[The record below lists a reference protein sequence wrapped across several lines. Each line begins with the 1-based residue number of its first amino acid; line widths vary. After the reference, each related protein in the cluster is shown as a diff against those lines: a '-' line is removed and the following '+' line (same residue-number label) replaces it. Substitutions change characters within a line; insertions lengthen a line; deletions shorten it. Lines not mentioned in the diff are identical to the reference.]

1 MMLQEIEEIGP
12 TTRRLKINIPS
23 DVIQAE
29 LDSSYNRLR
38 ATVKVPGF
46 RPGRVP
52 HAILR
57 KRFGKEVEAEVLRKI
72 VPEYYSKAVE
82 EARIEPVGHPE
93 IDDDLH
99 ITPSQPLTFTVT
111 VEVKPEIGELRY
123 EGIKI
128 EKRTLSISDEDVDR
142 AIRLIQENRALYSV
156 TEDEVQEGDMAI
168 IDCEAS
174 IDGQPWKEFSYKE
187 YPFIIGSEAMPPE
200 FSDALKGRRKG
211 ETVEVR
217 VSIDKSHQNQHL
229 AGKEVVYKV
238 LVKET
243 KKRNLPPL
251 DDNFARE
258 LDAENMDDLR
268 RKIRDDLEKRA
279 QKRINLDY
287 KRQILNKLIKD
298 YDFSVPD
305 SMVEAE
311 LRSLIIDAKQRA
323 MQNRV
328 PVKSDEELR
337 QEYLSTAREN
347 VKGALLLEAIGKRE
361 RIEVTDEELRE
372 AMEEMGARNG
382 LRAEDIM
389 RIYMMQEG
397 SLEAFRKRLFADK
410 VLDLL
415 VQKAVITEP
424 DKEEDKKDE
433 PDPDS
438 DRADRQE

>member
-1 MMLQEIEEIGP
+1 MLQEIEEIGP

-52 HAILR
+52 HAILK
-57 KRFGKEVEAEVLRKI
+57 KRFGREVEAEVLRKI
-72 VPEYYSKAVE
+72 VPEYYSKAIE
-82 EARIEPVGHPE
+82 EARIEPVGYPE
-93 IDDDLH
+93 IDEDIH

-111 VEVKPEIGELRY
+111 VEIKPEIGEIRY
-123 EGIKI
+123 EGIEI
-128 EKRTLSISDEDVDR
+128 EKRTVSIGEEDVDR

-156 TEDEVQEGDMAI
+156 TEDEVGEGDMAI
-168 IDCEAS
+168 IDCEAF
-174 IDGQPWKEFSYKE
+174 IDGQPREEFSYKE
-187 YPFIIGSEAMPPE
+187 YPFIIGSEAMPSE
-200 FSDALKGRRKG
+200 FTEALKGRKKG

-217 VSIDKSHQNQHL
+217 VAIDKSHQNQEL
-229 AGKEVVYKV
+229 AGKEMVCRVMI
-238 LVKET
+238 KET

-251 DDNFARE
+251 DDNFAKE
-258 LDAENMDDLR
+258 LDAKDMEDLR

-298 YDFSVPD
+298 HDFSVPD

-311 LRSLIIDAKQRA
+311 LQSLIIDAKQKA
-323 MQNRV
+323 MQNRM

-337 QEYLSTAREN
+337 QEYLLTAKEN
-347 VKGALLLEAIGKRE
+347 VKGVLLLEAIGKKE
-361 RIEVTDEELRE
+361 NIEVTDEEVRK
-372 AMEEMGARNG
+372 AMEEMGVRNG
-382 LRAEDIM
+382 LKAEDVM
-389 RIYMMQEG
+389 KIYMMQEG
-397 SLEAFRKRLFADK
+397 SLEAFRRRLFADK

-415 VQKAVITEP
+415 VQKAVISEARE
-424 DKEEDKKDE
+424 KEDKG
-433 PDPDS
+433 
-438 DRADRQE
+438 